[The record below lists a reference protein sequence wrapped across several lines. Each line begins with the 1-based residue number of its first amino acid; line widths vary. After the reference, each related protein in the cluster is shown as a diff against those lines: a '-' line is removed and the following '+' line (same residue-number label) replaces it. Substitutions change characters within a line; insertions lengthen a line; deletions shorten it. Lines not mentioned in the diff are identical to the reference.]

1 MKIVE
6 LILDEDAFDNGVEA
20 ISIVEN
26 PAIRTDFVALSEQN
40 KWKFANQDA
49 ERQILIGPALIPN
62 QTIYRNQGG
71 EEFYIFFSADTI
83 RKVSERFFARG
94 NQNNATLEHS
104 VSIDGTTIVESWL
117 VDDPDKD
124 KSALYNFKVP
134 KGTWMVAMKVWDRGI
149 WDEYVKTGDVKGFSI
164 EGYFADKV
172 SMAEMELESYSDYP
186 DGVKGN
192 AKSAL
197 EWAEK
202 NGWGS
207 CGTDVGKQRANQ
219 LAKGEAISVETIMRM
234 YSYLSRHEGDLDSS
248 GGYSDGC
255 GKLMYDAWGG
265 KAGLRWAASKLKELG
280 KIDAAQNLEEGV
292 AHYKKDGTLYIG
304 PTHKDANGRLM
315 TGATHTEDSE
325 YLYHKE
331 EHLEQQN
338 ESEAKLALAILKT
351 LVKINV

>member
-94 NQNNATLEHS
+94 NQNNATLEHN
-104 VSIDGTTIVESWL
+104 VAIDGTTIVESWL
-117 VDDPDKD
+117 VDDPEKD
-124 KSALYNFKVP
+124 KSSLYNFKVP
-134 KGTWMVAMKVWDRGI
+134 KGTWMVSMKVWDGNI
-149 WDEYVKTGDVKGFSI
+149 WNEYVKTGDVKGFSI

-192 AKSAL
+192 AKNVL
-197 EWAEK
+197 EWVDK
-202 NGWGS
+202 NGWGG

-234 YSYLSRHEGDLDSS
+234 YSFLSRHEGDLESS
-248 GGYSDGC
+248 TSYSDGC
-255 GKLMYDAWGG
+255 GKLMFDAWGG
-265 KAGLRWAASKLKELG
+265 KAGLRWAESKLKELG
-280 KIDAAQNLEEGV
+280 KIEAAQEELS
-292 AHYKKDGTLYIG
+292 AD
-304 PTHKDANGRLM
+304 
-315 TGATHTEDSE
+315 
-325 YLYHKE
+325 
-331 EHLEQQN
+331 
-338 ESEAKLALAILKT
+338 LALDILQIIAKSNG
-351 LVKINV
+351 KF